1 MAMTLVNDIIQQ
13 LNDLDDGDLWLDEN
27 FSKKLT
33 QVDEEHAFIRPL
45 PDLHSPAELLSHLI
59 VWRKIN
65 IKRLN
70 GETVILDVDD
80 PANWRSNDELRPGG
94 WEALKSEFYQSK
106 QDVISLL
113 KGRDDAYLNTVSSH
127 YGKDFKYLLQGLVHH
142 DLYHLGQL
150 GISVKYLKRPES

>member
-1 MAMTLVNDIIQQ
+1 MTLVNDIIQQ

-65 IKRLN
+65 IRRLN

-94 WEALKSEFYQSK
+94 WEALKRAFYQSK